1 MKKIFIKKNDQVK
14 VLSGKD
20 RGKIGKVLKLI
31 PDKER
36 AIVERV
42 NIIKR
47 HTKANPKKQIKAGI
61 LEKEAAIHISKLKL
75 ICPACKEAVRI
86 GKKIL
91 EDGTK
96 VRICKKCGGVI

>member
-1 MKKIFIKKNDQVK
+1 MKKLFIKKNDTVK

-20 RGKIGKVLKLI
+20 RGKIGKVLKVI
-31 PDKER
+31 PEKEH

-61 LEKEAAIHISKLKL
+61 IEKEASIHVSKLKL
-75 ICPACKEAVRI
+75 ICPACKEAVRG
-86 GKKIL
+86 GKSIL